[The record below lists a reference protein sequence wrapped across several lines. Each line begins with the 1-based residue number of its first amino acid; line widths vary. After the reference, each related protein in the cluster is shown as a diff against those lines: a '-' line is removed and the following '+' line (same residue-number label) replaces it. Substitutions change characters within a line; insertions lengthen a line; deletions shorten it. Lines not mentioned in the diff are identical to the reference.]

1 MLVCAFLCASL
12 HTRPRVQRAPG
23 LPCAL
28 LLLAGERFASL
39 GQSLSRECGVMSRRH
54 CEPTGRANA
63 RPMTGSAKQS
73 RAAYGALD
81 CFVASLLAMTTCWR
95 CPGSEAGTTRPIS
108 RGPDR
113 ICSNTLRH
121 HRNVKPG

>member
-39 GQSLSRECGVMSRRH
+39 GQTLSRECGVISRRH

-73 RAAYGALD
+73 RATSED
-81 CFVASLLAMTTCWR
+81 WIASSAEFIIGLAEGETRWLLAMT
-95 CPGSEAGTTRPIS
+95 
-108 RGPDR
+108 
-113 ICSNTLRH
+113 
-121 HRNVKPG
+121 